1 MLHYLLVPTSLYLAA
16 HEHSRPYYTGGKIQI
31 ICAIVTALISNAAQ
45 YRCHLILYQLKCKK
59 QQQDNDVSKMPY
71 SIPKGFLFDYVC
83 CPHYFVEIVFYLAL
97 WQTLPQSLTCLLIF
111 CWSACN
117 LSVVAYQHYFWYLAN
132 FPEALLYGDKKN
144 WRILIP
150 GVW

>member
-1 MLHYLLVPTSLYLAA
+1 MLHYFLVPTSLYLAA

-97 WQTLPQSLTCLLIF
+97 WQVTLFQNTNYRNRHSEINIFDTDRLSRSLSLACSSFVGQPATFL
-111 CWSACN
+111 WS
-117 LSVVAYQHYFWYLAN
+117 HT
-132 FPEALLYGDKKN
+132 
-144 WRILIP
+144 R
-150 GVW
+150 